1 MPSQLRVIASRTLI
15 TINVLVAVLF
25 LLSCLAPYVKPT
37 KWWLISFL
45 GLGFPILFIILF
57 IFVFVWLILKP
68 KFVWMSIVALLFGYK
83 SIGVF
88 LGFNAPESFKYAK
101 RPDHIRI
108 ASWNVARFLEW
119 KRNNSE
125 RSQTRLKML
134 EQISKQHAD
143 IICLQE
149 FFHSPD
155 SQFYNNIREIQ
166 AFGYPYF
173 FFSYDPD
180 GQDQYI
186 GSVIFSKYPIIDTG
200 IVRYFRPSM
209 PEALIHADIQV
220 GNDTIRVF
228 TTHLQSV
235 QFRKVDYDAIDEI
248 KTAQDSLIANS
259 KTVISKMRTAMR
271 FRSAQADVAK
281 LIMEDSPYPT
291 IFCGDL
297 NDIPNSYTY
306 FTIRGKMQD
315 AFLKKGFGIGRTF
328 SSLAPTLRIDY
339 VFTDQSFEI
348 MQFTRVVKNLSDHYL
363 LLTDLKLKS

>member
-1 MPSQLRVIASRTLI
+1 
-15 TINVLVAVLF
+15 
-25 LLSCLAPYVKPT
+25 
-37 KWWLISFL
+37 
-45 GLGFPILFIILF
+45 
-57 IFVFVWLILKP
+57 
-68 KFVWMSIVALLFGYK
+68 
-83 SIGVF
+83 
-88 LGFNAPESFKYAK
+88 
-101 RPDHIRI
+101 
-108 ASWNVARFLEW
+108 
-119 KRNNSE
+119 
-125 RSQTRLKML
+125 ML

-220 GNDTIRVF
+220 ENDTIRVF

-248 KTAQDSLIANS
+248 KTAQDSIIANS
-259 KTVISKMRTAMR
+259 KTVLSKMRTAMR

-281 LIMEDSPYPT
+281 QIMEDSPYPT
-291 IFCGDL
+291 VFCGDL

-339 VFTDQSFEI
+339 VFTDQNFEI

-363 LLTDLKLKS
+363 LLTDLKLKG